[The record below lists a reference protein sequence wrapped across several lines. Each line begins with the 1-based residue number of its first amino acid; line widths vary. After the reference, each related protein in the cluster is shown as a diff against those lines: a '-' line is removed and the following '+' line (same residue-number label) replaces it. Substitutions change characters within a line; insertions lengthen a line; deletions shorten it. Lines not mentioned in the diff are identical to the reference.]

1 MKIRNVVLET
11 NWNKF
16 TKKYKY
22 DKLKHKYKIKSEQKY
37 CKKKINVKRTCN
49 KTKIIYKKIL

>member
-16 TKKYKY
+16 RKKYKY

-37 CKKKINVKRTCN
+37 CKKKLMTNAHGIKL
-49 KTKIIYKKIL
+49 KLYIKIL

>member
-16 TKKYKY
+16 RKKYKY
-22 DKLKHKYKIKSEQKY
+22 DKLKHKYKINSEQKY
-37 CKKKINVKRTCN
+37 CKKKN
-49 KTKIIYKKIL
+49 